1 MMSSKSRSK
10 PKKEEEVETKL
21 PISQRKYFNLIY
33 SLVVYTLFAIGV
45 LLIILSYSNV
55 FQQGYAIF
63 IAFGV
68 LGLAIILFTMRSS
81 FRHSAPQPSEEKEE
95 EEDDSLKMRAR

>member
-1 MMSSKSRSK
+1 MSSKSKNK
-10 PKKEEEVETKL
+10 PKIEDEIEERV
-21 PISQRKYFNLIY
+21 PITQRKYFNLIY

-45 LLIILSYSNV
+45 ILIILSYSILKDTV
-55 FQQGYAIF
+55 VIF

-81 FRHSAPQPSEEKEE
+81 FRHSAPQPSEEP
-95 EEDDSLKMRAR
+95 EDKDESLQMRSR

>member
-1 MMSSKSRSK
+1 MSSKNQNK
-10 PKKEEEVETKL
+10 PKKEEELETKL

-33 SLVVYTLFAIGV
+33 SIVVYVLFAVGV
-45 LLIILSYSNV
+45 ILIILSYTV
-55 FQQGYAIF
+55 LQEGFAIF

-95 EEDDSLKMRAR
+95 KDEGLKMRDR

>member
-1 MMSSKSRSK
+1 MSSKNQNK
-10 PKKEEEVETKL
+10 LKKEEELETKL

-33 SLVVYTLFAIGV
+33 SIVVYVLFAVGV
-45 LLIILSYSNV
+45 ILIILSYTILQEG
-55 FQQGYAIF
+55 FAIF

-95 EEDDSLKMRAR
+95 KDEGLKMRDR

>member
-1 MMSSKSRSK
+1 MSSKNRSK
-10 PKKEEEVETKL
+10 PKKEEEIETRI
-21 PISQRKYFNLIY
+21 PITERKYFNLIY
-33 SLVVYTLFAIGV
+33 SIVVYTLFAIGV
-45 LLIILSYSNV
+45 ILIILSYSV
-55 FQQGYAIF
+55 LQQGYAIF

-95 EEDDSLKMRAR
+95 EDDGLKMRTR

>member
-1 MMSSKSRSK
+1 MFMSSKNQNK
-10 PKKEEEVETKL
+10 LKKEEELETKL

-33 SLVVYTLFAIGV
+33 SIVVYVLFAVGV
-45 LLIILSYSNV
+45 ILIILSYTILQEG
-55 FQQGYAIF
+55 FAIF

-95 EEDDSLKMRAR
+95 KDEGLKMRDR